1 MIHQPV
7 SRFAQLL
14 LAGQL
19 VRQFGARPQR
29 LAPTGLDVELLDA
42 SDRAIATRTPLAVV
56 LPILGS
62 AAPVALGA
70 QAVLRATLNRGQMDV
85 RVGVASAALA
95 DRALYDQLALRG
107 QRLATLVPRARL
119 SPGGGIDLVG
129 DSSPSASGRLY
140 LTSDAARLLPLLASL
155 EVVIV
160 DSGATDQE
168 QLGPLLD
175 NARRRA
181 PVVYLTAD
189 PFDPALAAVR
199 GAGGLVWSWDSF
211 ALGRLSR
218 SRAVGTGG
226 KRLPP
231 LLAAPTMLEAAGAS
245 SVAVHVPTAGSELD
259 EALATLWSALGALA
273 RAAGTDEIALRG
285 VRWAWGVFNALA
297 MLPVSP
303 SRYDRHVGANPYIL
317 SIDSSPDIARQ
328 YAAHARAPMRLAWLS
343 VAAEIAA
350 AVAGASASPRERQL
364 TALVADTAAV
374 RRRCIVVRNRIAAA
388 ALRGALRESPDTPL
402 GWDERVDVLG
412 LEQLARIAAQ
422 QSWDEIVIVGTIPRS
437 RAALLAA
444 PPAARVRVV
453 TCGPAEGVRA
463 VRQALAAR
471 SALAALR
478 RETVEGSA
486 PALAIPLAVPA
497 VDEHPADAVCVV
509 EDARQRAVSG
519 KDVAGSTRGVWSP
532 FAVDLLAVLAAVRAE
547 DDIVGHRSASRG
559 PHGAVEVVTVYLDE
573 VGTGERAALLVA
585 PNDLLTRRRGIELRR
600 VAAKALDT
608 GDTVVLVDRAVRRDL
623 RETISAKLAERAE
636 YTALTG
642 LIDLW
647 HERAALAAQT
657 SGLTYREILARM
669 PGTAITSPST
679 IGTWV
684 NGVVDGP
691 ADGQDISRFAR
702 AVGDE
707 TLEQYAA
714 NVVWA
719 LRTMHRVDRRLGHW
733 LASRVDAAA
742 TSTGDAVV
750 DAELDVHVADLLN
763 SVTDHIVVDIDLRP
777 GRFAPTNML
786 GVVLPARTADDLI
799 AETPV
804 P

>member
-19 VRQFGARPQR
+19 VRQLGTRPQR
-29 LAPTGLDVELLDA
+29 LAPTGLDLELLDA

-56 LPILGS
+56 LPVPGS

-70 QAVLRATLNRGQMDV
+70 QAVLQAALNRGQVDV
-85 RVGVASAALA
+85 RVGVASTALA
-95 DRALYDQLALRG
+95 DRALYDQLSLRG
-107 QRLATLVPRARL
+107 QRLTTLVPRARL
-119 SPGGGIDLVG
+119 SPGGGIALVG
-129 DSSPSASGRLY
+129 EANRSAPGRLY

-160 DSGATDQE
+160 DSDATELE

-175 NARRRA
+175 NSRRRA
-181 PVVYLTAD
+181 PVVYLTTD

-199 GAGGLVWSWDSF
+199 SVGGLVWSWDSF
-211 ALGRLSR
+211 ALGRLSG
-218 SRAVGTGG
+218 SKTIGTGG

-231 LLAAPTMLEAAGAS
+231 LLAAPTTLEAASAS
-245 SVAVHVPTAGSELD
+245 SVAVHVPTTGSDLD
-259 EALATLWSALGALA
+259 EALAALWSALGALTGT
-273 RAAGTDEIALRG
+273 AGTDAVALRG

-303 SRYDRHVGANPYIL
+303 SSYDRHVGVNPYVL
-317 SIDSSPDIARQ
+317 SIGNAPDVARQ
-328 YAAHARAPMRLAWLS
+328 YAAHARSPMRAAWLS
-343 VAAEIAA
+343 VAAEITA
-350 AVAGASASPRERQL
+350 AVAAASANPRERQV
-364 TALVADTAAV
+364 TALVADAATV
-374 RRRCIVVRNRIAAA
+374 RRRCIVVRNRIGAA
-388 ALRGALRESPDTPL
+388 ALRGVLRDSSDTPF

-412 LEQLARIAAQ
+412 LEQLARIAAER
-422 QSWDEIVIVGTIPRS
+422 SWDEIVIIGTIPRS
-437 RAALLAA
+437 RAAFLAA
-444 PPAARVRVV
+444 PPAAHVRVI
-453 TCGPAEGVRA
+453 TCGPAEGARA
-463 VRQALAAR
+463 VRQAVGAR

-478 RETVEGSA
+478 RETVDVSA
-486 PALAIPLAVPA
+486 PALAIPLAVA
-497 VDEHPADAVCVV
+497 AIDEHPADAVCVV
-509 EDARQRAVSG
+509 EDARRRAVSSAE
-519 KDVAGSTRGVWSP
+519 VAASTEGAWAP
-532 FAVDLLAVLAAVRAE
+532 FAVDLLAMLAAVRAE
-547 DDIVGHRSASRG
+547 DDIAGHRSASRD
-559 PHGAVEVVTVYLDE
+559 PHGAVEVVTIYLDE
-573 VGTGERAALLVA
+573 AGTGERAALLMA

-600 VAAKALDT
+600 VAVKGLDT
-608 GDTVVLVDRAVRRDL
+608 GDTVVLIDRAARRDL
-623 RETISAKLAERAE
+623 RETISAKLAERVE

-647 HERAALAAQT
+647 HERAALAGHT

-691 ADGQDISRFAR
+691 ADGQDITRFAR
-702 AVGDE
+702 AVGDG
-707 TLEQYAA
+707 TLGQYAA

-750 DAELDVHVADLLN
+750 DAELGVHVADLLE
-763 SVTDHIVVDIDLRP
+763 SLTDHIVVDIDLRP
-777 GRFAPTNML
+777 GRFAPPDML
-786 GVVLPARTADDLI
+786 GVVLSARAADDLV
-799 AETPV
+799 AETSEP
-804 P
+804 